1 VAAQTSRAPRN
12 LAPARGQAAGLVA
25 GAVVSAVA
33 YRVLQRL
40 VPPPAARAA
49 DQPGGETP
57 RGWRHAFW
65 RQNFAG
71 EQVSLFAGPASVAGL
86 VAGSLVSGRRDVAAL
101 ALAAGGVG
109 LLDDLA
115 GSGDSRGLKGHLQAL
130 VRGEVTTGGI
140 KVAGLTAAAALLAL
154 SRRRA
159 PTNATGGILDA
170 AVDAALVAGTANLVN
185 LFDLRPGRA
194 TKAVVVMTWLM
205 SLGALPTT
213 AGPVLGALAGTAR
226 ADLGGRSMLGDCGAN
241 AAGAVLAAGF
251 TAVAPRPARLVAL
264 ASITALTLASEKA
277 SFSRVIDRTVWLR
290 RLDRWGRRPGG

>member
-1 VAAQTSRAPRN
+1 MPQ
-12 LAPARGQAAGLVA
+12 
-25 GAVVSAVA
+25 
-33 YRVLQRL
+33 
-40 VPPPAARAA
+40 
-49 DQPGGETP
+49 
-57 RGWRHAFW
+57 GWRHAFW
-65 RQNFAG
+65 RQNFAD
-71 EQVSLFAGPASVAGL
+71 EQVSLFAGPASLAGL
-86 VAGSLVSGRRDVAAL
+86 IAGSLMSGRSDAAAI

-115 GSGDSRGLKGHLQAL
+115 GSGDSRGLKGHLRAL

-140 KVAGLTAAAALLAL
+140 KVAGLTASAALLAL

-159 PTNATGGILDA
+159 PTSATAGILDA

-194 TKAVVVMTWLM
+194 AKAVVAMTGLM
-205 SLGALPTT
+205 SLAALPTT

-251 TAVAPRPARLVAL
+251 TTVAPRPARLVAL
-264 ASITALTLASEKA
+264 AGVTALTLASEKV
-277 SFSRVIDRTVWLR
+277 SFSRVIERTPWLR

>member
-1 VAAQTSRAPRN
+1 MAAQTPRVPRT

-33 YRVLQRL
+33 LGVLDRL
-40 VPPPAARAA
+40 APASAPRAV
-49 DQPGGETP
+49 DQPIAEAPAT
-57 RGWRHAFW
+57 WRDRFW

-71 EQVSLFAGPASVAGL
+71 DQVSLFAGPASVAGL
-86 VAGSLVSGRRDVAAL
+86 VAGCLVSGRPDAAAL
-101 ALAAGGVG
+101 AVAAGGVG

-115 GSGDSRGLKGHLQAL
+115 GSAGSRGLKGHLQAL
-130 VRGEVTTGGI
+130 GRGEATTGGI
-140 KVAGLTAAAALLAL
+140 KVAGLTVAAALLSL

-159 PTNATGGILDA
+159 TPTPSARLFDGAL
-170 AVDAALVAGTANLVN
+170 DAALVAGTANLVN

-194 TKAVVVMTWLM
+194 TKAVAVITGLM
-205 SLGALPTT
+205 GTTALPTT
-213 AGPVLGALAGTAR
+213 AGPVLGALAGTAP

-251 TAVAPRPARLVAL
+251 TATAPRPARLVAL
-264 ASITALTLASEKA
+264 TAVTALTLVSERV
-277 SFSRVIDRTVWLR
+277 SFTRVIDSHPWLR